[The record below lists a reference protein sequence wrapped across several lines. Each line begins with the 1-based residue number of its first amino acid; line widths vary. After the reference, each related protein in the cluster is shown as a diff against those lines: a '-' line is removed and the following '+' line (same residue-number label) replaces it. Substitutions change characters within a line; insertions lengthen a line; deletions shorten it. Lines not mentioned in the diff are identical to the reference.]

1 MVRVWLADVTPLCDE
16 ACYRKYYEEL
26 PLFRKKKADALR
38 SCQGRAQSAGA
49 WSLWG
54 KIRAEYGLPESS
66 VYNLSHSGS
75 FVMCAAETDAIPCR
89 VGCDLQQMGTLR
101 MKIAERFFC
110 REEYLTV
117 LEGRTEEEQKE
128 LFYRYWVLKESF
140 LKATRKG
147 MALPMDSFSI
157 RLGEPP
163 VLVKQPEEFPEQYH
177 YREFCIEGLPYKMA
191 VCTTD
196 ETIDPK
202 IHTELRL

>member
-1 MVRVWLADVTPLCDE
+1 MRE
-16 ACYRKYYEEL
+16 H
-26 PLFRKKKADALR
+26 
-38 SCQGRAQSAGA
+38 G
-49 WSLWG
+49 SLWG

-66 VYNLSHSGS
+66 AYNLSHSGS
-75 FVMCAAETDAIPCR
+75 FVMCAAETDEIPSR

-163 VLVKQPEEFPEQYH
+163 VLVKQPEEFPEEYH
-177 YREFCIEGLPYKMA
+177 YREFFLEGLPYKMA